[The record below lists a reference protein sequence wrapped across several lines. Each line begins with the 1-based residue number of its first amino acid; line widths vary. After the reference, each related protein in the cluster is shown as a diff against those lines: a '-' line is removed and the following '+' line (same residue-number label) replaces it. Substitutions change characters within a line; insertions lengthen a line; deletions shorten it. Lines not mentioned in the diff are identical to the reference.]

1 MSFAAIAGP
10 VAGAVVGGLM
20 SDGGGGS
27 QQTASKEPWAP
38 AAPWIKDNI
47 KTGQALQGYYQQ
59 NPFNSLQQTAYQNYF
74 ADQDNYRQ
82 AIAPQMNVLAQ
93 RLMGSNYSRQGGA
106 QAMPQGAAQAG
117 GLLSP
122 AMLATAPNTR
132 AYGLLDW
139 VQNNPFTATN
149 GIPATPVAEK
159 PTDKFPEDLAREEWE
174 RRRMSGEGYRGEGA

>member
-1 MSFAAIAGP
+1 MPSAILGN

-20 SDGGGGS
+20 SDGGDQ

-47 KTGQALQGYYQQ
+47 KTGQDLQRYYQQ
-59 NPFNSLQQTAYQNYF
+59 NPFNPIQQTAYQNYF

-82 AIAPQMNVLAQ
+82 SVAPQMNALAQ

-122 AMLATAPNTR
+122 AMPATAPNTR
-132 AYGLLDW
+132 AYGLLDFT
-139 VQNNPFTATN
+139 QLNPFTATN
-149 GIPATPVAEK
+149 GIPAAPAK
-159 PTDKFPEDLAREEWE
+159 PAGETDEE
-174 RRRMSGEGYRGEGA
+174 RRRREEEAALLAYMQSERQGAGA